1 MQITPI
7 PAFTDNYIWAL
18 HNELDCVVVD
28 PGDPIVVLEFLAT
41 NKLTL
46 RAILITHHHYDHT
59 GGIEALQQHYPD
71 IPVFGPNNPT
81 IKGITQVLQEN
92 DVIEL
97 PDLQC
102 EFSVIEVPGHTLD
115 HIMYYA
121 KGVLFCGDTLF
132 SCGCGRM
139 FEGTAPQM
147 TNSLAKIQHLPQD
160 TQIYCTHEYT
170 AANIA
175 FAETVE
181 PDNKDLTRY
190 KQWVEQQRNKNAPTL
205 PTSLSEQ
212 LQINPFLRL
221 QAHSVKQFTQQYAR
235 KSGQDTSSDSVQ
247 VFATLRKAKDDF

>member
-1 MQITPI
+1 
-7 PAFTDNYIWAL
+7 
-18 HNELDCVVVD
+18 
-28 PGDPIVVLEFLAT
+28 
-41 NKLTL
+41 
-46 RAILITHHHYDHT
+46 
-59 GGIEALQQHYPD
+59 
-71 IPVFGPNNPT
+71 
-81 IKGITQVLQEN
+81 
-92 DVIEL
+92 
-97 PDLQC
+97 
-102 EFSVIEVPGHTLD
+102 
-115 HIMYYA
+115 MYYA

-181 PDNKDLTRY
+181 PYNKDLTRY

-235 KSGQDTSSDSVQ
+235 KSGQDTSTDSVQ